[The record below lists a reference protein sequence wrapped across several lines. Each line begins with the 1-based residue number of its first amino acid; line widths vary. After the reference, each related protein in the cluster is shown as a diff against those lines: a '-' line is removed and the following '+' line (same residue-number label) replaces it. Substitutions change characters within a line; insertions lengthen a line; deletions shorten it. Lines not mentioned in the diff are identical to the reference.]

1 MAIRQVCV
9 YAASSDKCHASYLD
23 AAGRLGRHLAK
34 NGLGI
39 VYGGGG
45 SGLMGRLAQGALSEG
60 GKVVGVIPRF
70 MEEVEWGHTGLTEL
84 RVVDDMHQ
92 RKRTMLEASDAVVAL
107 PGGCGTLEELFEAI
121 AWKRLGLYTN
131 PIAIVNT
138 SGFYKPCV
146 ELLERCISE
155 RFMDPEHGAIWTL
168 VDAPEEV
175 VPALRSASPWS
186 KNAIRP
192 PGKTT

>member
-9 YAASSDKCHASYLD
+9 YAASSDKCHASYLG
-23 AAGRLGRHLAK
+23 AAERLGRHLAQ

-39 VYGGGG
+39 VYGGGAC
-45 SGLMGRLAQGALSEG
+45 GLMGRLAQGALSEG
-60 GKVVGVIPRF
+60 GKVIGVIPRF

-84 RVVDDMHQ
+84 RVVDDIHQ

-138 SGFYKPCV
+138 NGFYNPCV

-155 RFMDPEHGAIWTL
+155 RFMNPGHSAIWTL

-186 KNAIRP
+186 KNAIRSAAVQ
-192 PGKTT
+192 